1 MRELLDA
8 AVNNE
13 VWARKLVTELQM
25 SKPDQDMIVAIFD
38 QILFSHTELISQ
50 YLQKFSPLPKE
61 EFDANSQ
68 RPDQVAPR
76 IL

>member
-25 SKPDQDMIVAIFD
+25 SKPDQDMIVALID
-38 QILFSHTELISQ
+38 QVLFSHTELISK
-50 YLQKFSPLPKE
+50 YLQEFSPLPKE
-61 EFDANSQ
+61 EFDAKSQ
-68 RPDQVAPR
+68 RPNPMAPGR
-76 IL
+76 L